1 MPHYFTKDNDHL
13 ESEKKTIWYNLR
25 GHEFRMT
32 TDKGVFSKSGL
43 DFGTRTL
50 LETVS
55 IPAGA
60 EVLDLGC
67 GFGAVGV
74 ACAVLFDARVT
85 MTDVNERAVLLAK
98 ENAEANHVEATIVSG
113 DGLENVPGLFNVILT
128 NPPIRAG
135 KAVIYRLFREAADHL
150 RPDGRFLLVINTK
163 QGAPSAIAELKT
175 IYGSVETIGKKSG
188 YCVVSCRK

>member
-13 ESEKKTIWYNLR
+13 ESEKKTIWFVIHER
-25 GHEFRMT
+25 EFRMT

-50 LETVS
+50 LETVT

-67 GFGAVGV
+67 GFGAIGV
-74 ACAVLFDARVT
+74 VCAVLFAARVT

-98 ENAEANHVEATIVSG
+98 ANAEANHVVATVVSG
-113 DGLENVPGLFNVILT
+113 DGLENVPGLFDVILT

-135 KAVIYRLFREAADHL
+135 KAVLYRLFREAADHL
-150 RPDGRFLLVINTK
+150 LPEGRFILVINQK
-163 QGAPSAIAELKT
+163 QGAPSAIAELQT
-175 IYGSVETIGKKSG
+175 IYRIVETIGKKSG

>member
-1 MPHYFTKDNDHL
+1 MPHYFTKDNDQL
-13 ESEKKTIWYNLR
+13 KSVKNTIWFVIHGR
-25 GHEFRMT
+25 EFKMT

-43 DFGTRTL
+43 DFGTRTM
-50 LETVS
+50 LETVM
-55 IPAGA
+55 IPADA
-60 EVLDLGC
+60 ELLDLGC

-74 ACAVLFDARVT
+74 VCAALFGARVT

-98 ENAEANHVEATIVSG
+98 ANAEANHVAAQVVSG
-113 DGLENVPGLFNVILT
+113 DGLENVPGLFDVILM

-150 RPDGRFLLVINTK
+150 RPEGRFILVINK
-163 QGAPSAIAELKT
+163 NQGASSAIAELKT

-188 YCVVSCRK
+188 YSVVSCRK